1 MVFLQSVETAVA
13 SGAAVFLAVL
23 WFVLAVALLVLWL
36 IALISIGRSTAT
48 AVEKGVWSIVV
59 LISPIIGAIAWLAIG
74 RRAVAFPQ
82 RGAAGV

>member
-1 MVFLQSVETAVA
+1 MLLMQNVETAVA
-13 SGAAVFLAVL
+13 SGAAVFLAIL
-23 WFVLAVALLVLWL
+23 WFVLAVALLILWL

-59 LISPIIGAIAWLAIG
+59 LISPIIGAIAWFAIG

-82 RGAAGV
+82 RGSAV